1 MANNNNAFRRKRKIT
16 SNRFGSQT
24 VKKHLRKTYDEYD
37 TDEETPIGETN
48 LPPLPLANDDSYTT
62 EYIVPRHFA
71 EWHRQQNAQNKQ
83 CEQICV
89 LGGTVASVAA
99 CNAAGVAL
107 TSPCMVGAV
116 AGGAFIGDYAG
127 KMITEI
133 KDNRRNAP
141 QPQIMRRGG
150 ATRKRKKR
158 KKRKRK
164 KTSKRKKRK
173 KRKRKKTRKKRR

>member
-1 MANNNNAFRRKRKIT
+1 MANNNKVFRRRRQRT

-24 VKKHLRKTYDEYD
+24 VKNHLKQTYDEYD
-37 TDEETPIGETN
+37 TDEETPSGETK
-48 LPPLPLANDDSYTT
+48 LPPLPLASDDSYAA
-62 EYIVPRHFA
+62 ENMGPSYPA

-83 CEQICV
+83 CEKICV

-99 CNAAGVAL
+99 CNAAGVSL
-107 TSPCMVGAV
+107 ISPCMIGAV
-116 AGGAFIGDYAG
+116 AGGAYIGDVAG

-133 KDNRRNAP
+133 KDNRRSVP

-150 ATRKRKKR
+150 ATKKRKKR

-164 KTSKRKKRK
+164 KKSKRKKRK
-173 KRKRKKTRKKRR
+173 KRKRKKTRKKR

>member
-1 MANNNNAFRRKRKIT
+1 MANNNNAFRRRRQRT

-24 VKKHLRKTYDEYD
+24 VKNHLRKTYAEYD
-37 TDEETPIGETN
+37 TDEETPSGETN
-48 LPPLPLANDDSYTT
+48 LPPLPLANDDSYAA
-62 EYIVPRHFA
+62 ENMVPRYPA

-99 CNAAGVAL
+99 CNAAGVSL
-107 TSPCMVGAV
+107 ISPCMIGAV
-116 AGGAFIGDYAG
+116 AGGAYIGDYAG

-133 KDNRRNAP
+133 KDNRRSAP

-173 KRKRKKTRKKRR
+173 KRKRKKTRKKR